1 MLEPNSLAQ
10 TAALAIRPVGFYAMS
25 ATIGQ
30 QLRSQREARQQTI
43 DEVAAATRIRVHYV
57 RAMEAGEFQAIP
69 SVVQARGF
77 LRAYAEYLGL
87 NAEALLSELDQKTT
101 PIAAA
106 AAPAPAAMAPPDIE
120 REAEAQAQNDTRAA
134 AIFRE
139 VGQAI
144 QRQRELLGLSLE
156 DVERHTH
163 LRQHYLA
170 ALEAGDLPG
179 LPSPVQGRGMLNNYA
194 AFLGLNPEPLLLR
207 FAEGLQARRVVQ
219 PAAAAEKRPP
229 RAKKRKSRLP
239 AALRRLLSGDL
250 LIGLGISLFLVVFVA
265 WLTVRI
271 FSMSNRQSVTPT
283 APSIAEVLLATAT
296 PSITPT
302 LPPMTPTPPIPPQPF
317 PALAVAT
324 DALTGATLA
333 PSAQAGVQITLSIR
347 QRGYLRAVVDG
358 KVEFDGRVIPG
369 GAYTFAGDTSVEILA
384 SNASGVQVLY
394 NGIDLG
400 VLGNFG
406 QVVDRVYTHQGV
418 ATPTPTI
425 TPTPTQ
431 TLAAPPTQ
439 IPTPPGQATVPA
451 LP

>member
-1 MLEPNSLAQ
+1 
-10 TAALAIRPVGFYAMS
+10 MS

-30 QLRSQREARQQTI
+30 QLRRQREARQQTI
-43 DEVAAATRIRVHYV
+43 DEVAAATHIRIHYV
-57 RAMEAGEFQAIP
+57 NAMEAGEFQAIP
-69 SVVQARGF
+69 SLVQARGF

-87 NAEALLSELDQKTT
+87 NADPLLGELEQKTA
-101 PIAAA
+101 PVQAVS
-106 AAPAPAAMAPPDIE
+106 APAVEAPGADRPAIAP
-120 REAEAQAQNDTRAA
+120 AENNPQAA

-139 VGQAI
+139 VGQSI

-170 ALEAGDLPG
+170 ALEAGDLQG

-207 FAEGLQARRVVQ
+207 FAEGLQARRVPQ
-219 PAAAAEKRPP
+219 PVETAEKRPA

-239 AALRRLLSGDL
+239 APLRRLLSGDL
-250 LIGLGISLFLVVFVA
+250 LIGLGLSLFLIVFVA

-271 FSMSNRQSVTPT
+271 FSMSSRQSVTPT

-296 PSITPT
+296 PTVTPT
-302 LPPMTPTPPIPPQPF
+302 PLPVTPTPPIPPQPF
-317 PALAVAT
+317 PAQVVAT
-324 DALTGATLA
+324 DALTGAILE
-333 PSAQAGVQITLSIR
+333 PSAQAGVQINLSVR
-347 QRGYLRAVVDG
+347 QRGYLRAIVDG
-358 KVEFDGRVIPG
+358 KVEFDGRVLPG
-369 GAYTFAGDTSVEILA
+369 GAYTFAGDTSVEILT
-384 SNASGVQVLY
+384 SNAAGVQVLF

-400 VLGNFG
+400 ILGNFG
-406 QVVDRVYTHQGV
+406 QVVDRVYTRQGAV
-418 ATPTPTI
+418 TPTPTI

-431 TLAAPPTQ
+431 TLPAPPTQ
-439 IPTPPGQATVPA
+439 IPTQPGQATAPA